1 MSLNNEYRKSALR
14 IKEYEEMDSSI
25 LVQRLIIYCQ
35 NLISTRL
42 FQQGQM
48 ANSVCD
54 CNAVSVLMYGFF
66 EDIDVF
72 RVSQIGQHIFS
83 FPLEAK
89 KKNPQ
94 TMQKVLWKRAE
105 DQF

>member
-1 MSLNNEYRKSALR
+1 MSFNNEYHKSALR
-14 IKEYEEMDSSI
+14 IKESEEMDCSI

-48 ANSVCD
+48 ANSVCN
-54 CNAVSVLMYGFF
+54 CNAVSVFMYGSNNEYGTISEVFF

-72 RVSQIGQHIFS
+72 HVS
-83 FPLEAK
+83 
-89 KKNPQ
+89 
-94 TMQKVLWKRAE
+94 
-105 DQF
+105 